1 MDTLAPPVVAVVVA
15 HDPGPWFEETLAS
28 IASQDYAE
36 LSVLILDSGGR
47 EDLTGR
53 VAAVLPTAFVRRFEE
68 NRGFGSTVNEVR
80 NMVEGADYFLICH
93 DDVAL
98 FPDAVH
104 LMVEEAFRSNAG
116 IVTPKVVSWD
126 DPERLVHVGMTADK
140 GGSVVDRVQPFEI
153 DHGQHDAVRDVFVA
167 PGGANLIRAD
177 LFEELGGFDPAV
189 VAMGEDLDLSWRA
202 QVVGARIIVAPDA
215 RVRHLEELAG
225 GARVLDPAL
234 VASARDRAEDRAVE
248 GVDDGTDQSENGSAG
263 HKSRGSRRRA
273 QRDEDQ
279 GSGHPVTLQE
289 LQRRHELLAVFKCYG
304 RFNLVRVVPQIIV
317 LAVAE
322 VIVAELAGN
331 RARARAVVRAWRW
344 NLGRLPATRVQR
356 KELKAHRRL
365 SDKEV
370 RLLQVG
376 GSARL
381 SSYFRR
387 VFQLGFHGAHADE
400 LAAAGLAADQ
410 ASELAAGPG
419 SPALPNAE
427 VSASPDALGPGGSAP
442 DRRARGRVNGRVRLT
457 VWVIAGV
464 VVLIG
469 TRGILTSRLPAVG
482 QFVPFPGWSQ
492 TLSQF
497 AAGWHP
503 SGVGTTAPAAPG
515 LALTGLVG
523 TLLIGAMGLTQKV
536 LILACIPVGVWG
548 VVRLLRPF
556 GSQRAALVAGV
567 AYLAVAVPYNALA
580 LGRWGALV
588 VYAGG
593 PWVLARLFRATDA
606 SPFRRPATPVP
617 AGSPP
622 GTSSR
627 RLATWTV
634 RHPSFRSA
642 LALGLIEAVMVSFV
656 PAAAVVVVLAALA
669 LMVSSAVFGDL
680 RSTSRALWLALA
692 STAVA
697 AAICLPWV
705 IGVAWAGRGA
715 LTVFGVPIPAS
726 SAATWSSLL
735 RFAAGPIGGSPLSWG
750 FALAALT
757 PLVLAR
763 GDRFRWAGRF
773 WAVALVFWVVAWAT
787 GRGWTGS
794 LAIDPLVL
802 LAPAAVAVAAAIGLG
817 VAAFEEDLR
826 AAEFGWRQL
835 VTVMATVVVGL
846 GALPTVISAVPG
858 RWDLPVNDFSQS
870 VSWMHAKSADGAFRV
885 LWLGQTNALY
895 QGSWSAG
902 DGLAYATSEN
912 GGPDA
917 RWLWNAA
924 GPGPASGLA
933 SAVDLARS
941 GGTDQLGRLL
951 APSGVRYVALLT
963 SLAPEIT
970 GEQTPTEYPVP
981 ADLAPA
987 LSRQLDLSPV
997 LSGTGITVYINN
1009 DWLPQRAE
1017 VPAGTTVPDAEQP
1030 DPRGGSPGSGAVPG
1044 AVAVLTGPAA
1054 SRSFTGTL
1062 AKGTVLSSAAPSGRW
1077 TLNGPNGVTAARS
1090 SSFGWA
1096 GRYSVVSAG
1105 EGTLHFDGGLVAPLS
1120 FVLAVVTWLVA
1131 LALLIGNS
1139 LGRPWSRIRV
1149 RRRPPADVSG
1159 EGDRPQVAESED
1171 ALARGEPVP

>member
-1 MDTLAPPVVAVVVA
+1 M
-15 HDPGPWFEETLAS
+15 
-28 IASQDYAE
+28 
-36 LSVLILDSGGR
+36 
-47 EDLTGR
+47 
-53 VAAVLPTAFVRRFEE
+53 
-68 NRGFGSTVNEVR
+68 
-80 NMVEGADYFLICH
+80 ICH

-126 DPERLVHVGMTADK
+126 DPQRLVHVGMTADK

-167 PGGANLIRAD
+167 PGGATLIRAD
-177 LFEELGGFDPAV
+177 LFEELGGFDPAI

-225 GARVLDPAL
+225 GARAIDPAL
-234 VASARDRAEDRAVE
+234 VGPGPSPAEDGAEVDDDSNSDGDGETGGTGERTRDRTRVKRARRN
-248 GVDDGTDQSENGSAG
+248 GDQVS
-263 HKSRGSRRRA
+263 SR
-273 QRDEDQ
+273 
-279 GSGHPVTLQE
+279 PVTLQE

-304 RFNLVRVVPQIIV
+304 RFHLVRVVPQIVV

-344 NLGRLPATRVQR
+344 NLARLPAIRVQR
-356 KELKAHRRL
+356 KDLRAHRRL

-387 VFQLGFHGAHADE
+387 VFQHGFHGAHADE
-400 LAAAGLAADQ
+400 LAAASLADL
-410 ASELAAGPG
+410 ASD
-419 SPALPNAE
+419 PATDGTGDPAYGR
-427 VSASPDALGPGGSAP
+427 PPGGEGAGDSHGGGPPEPGIDLAGTG
-442 DRRARGRVNGRVRLT
+442 RGRVNGRVRLT

-464 VVLIG
+464 IVIIG
-469 TRGILTSRLPAVG
+469 TRGILTGQLPAVG
-482 QFVPFPGWSQ
+482 QFVPFPSWSQ

-536 LILACIPVGVWG
+536 LIFACIPIGVWG

-567 AYLAVAVPYNALA
+567 TYLAVAVPYNALA

-593 PWVLARLFRATDA
+593 PWVLARLFRATAA
-606 SPFRRPATPVP
+606 SPYRPGRAPAP
-617 AGSPP
+617 AGSPGP
-622 GTSSR
+622 DGGPNSAR
-627 RLATWTV
+627 RRFTTWTV

-642 LALGLIEAVMVSFV
+642 LVLGLIEAVMIAFV
-656 PAAAVVVVLAALA
+656 PAAAVVVVLAAVA
-669 LMVSSAVFGDL
+669 LMISSALFGDL
-680 RSTSRALWLALA
+680 RTTSRALWLALA
-692 STAVA
+692 STAMA

-705 IGVAWAGRGA
+705 IGVVWAGRGA
-715 LTVFGVPIPAS
+715 IAVFGVPIPAS

-735 RFAAGPIGGSPLSWG
+735 RFAAGPIGGSPLAWG
-750 FALAALT
+750 FALAAVA

-773 WAVALVFWVVAWAT
+773 WAVALVFWVAAWVI

-802 LAPAAVAVAAAIGLG
+802 LAPAAAAVASAIGLG

-835 VTVMATVVVGL
+835 VMVVATVVVGL
-846 GALPTVISAVPG
+846 GAVPTVISALPG
-858 RWDLPVNDFSQS
+858 RWELPVNDFSQS
-870 VSWMHAKSADGAFRV
+870 VAWMHAKSADGAFRV
-885 LWLGQTNALY
+885 LWLGQTNAIY

-902 DGLAYATSEN
+902 DGLAYATSED

-933 SAVDLARS
+933 SAIDLARS

-981 ADLAPA
+981 ADLGPA
-987 LSRQLDLSPV
+987 LTRQLDLSPV
-997 LSGTGITVYINN
+997 LSGTGITVYVNN

-1017 VPAGTTVPDAEQP
+1017 VPAGTTVPDTVQP
-1030 DPRGGSPGSGAVPG
+1030 DPRAGSPGSGVARGAVP
-1044 AVAVLTGPAA
+1044 VLPGPAA
-1054 SRSFTGTL
+1054 SQSFTGVL
-1062 AKGTVLSSAAPSGRW
+1062 AKGTVLSAAAPAGRW
-1077 TLNGPNGVTAARS
+1077 ILAGATGASAPRS
-1090 SSFGWA
+1090 SSFGGAARFDVSTA
-1096 GRYSVVSAG
+1096 GV
-1105 EGTLHFDGGLVAPLS
+1105 GTLHFDGGPVAPLS
-1120 FVLAVVTWLVA
+1120 FAVSIVTWLVA
-1131 LALLIGNS
+1131 LALLIGHN
-1139 LGRPWSRIRV
+1139 LGRPWSGVRTR
-1149 RRRPPADVSG
+1149 RRRPADVG
-1159 EGDRPQVAESED
+1159 GDGNPAPVADAEEVQPQGD
-1171 ALARGEPVP
+1171 PVP